1 MPNFLINTDIKLQN
15 IIKDLKSSS
24 VIGLDTE
31 FIRESTYYP
40 ILALL
45 QLSDENHTYCID
57 ILALED
63 KEPIINLLKDKNIIK
78 IIHSSKQDLEV
89 LNNYYDCY
97 PENIFDT
104 QLADNFLNP
113 QISISYSN
121 LVKKHFNVFLKEG
134 SWRTDW
140 LKRPIS
146 NDKLEYAGNDVKYL
160 IKLHEILKSELTKL
174 ERYDWFLEEQDL
186 ELKKS
191 NVVTEPAMAWEKV
204 NLPSKITET
213 QINHLKILSKWRE
226 EKAIQNDMPKRWIF
240 SDSELIKITLARSN
254 KIMSILDV
262 TGVSKSFGGVKANVD
277 ISMSVEQ
284 GSIVGLI
291 GPNGSGKTTLFNSI
305 VGTYPID
312 KGSIKFDGT
321 EVSELPVPV
330 VAKLGLL
337 RTFQQTRIY
346 GKLNCIE
353 NMLISHKPENDGILT
368 VFQKIP
374 SDLTD
379 KAETLLKFVGLHQKR
394 KLRAGD
400 LSFGQQKL
408 LELAMALMNEPK
420 MLLLDEPTAGINPT
434 LINGII
440 DRLIKVNKEYGIT
453 LLVIEHNM
461 KVIMNLAQKVFCLAH
476 GQMLANGTPEEI
488 KNDKRVLDAYLGA
501 Q

>member
-254 KIMSILDV
+254 KIMSILDNL
-262 TGVSKSFGGVKANVD
+262 KHQPNEED
-277 ISMSVEQ
+277 ISYILSVLELKYDEAPVEFKNFDASMYNKRVNMCHQTLEVVCDEYKVASSLIANKRDIDLFARGRKDIRFLQ
-284 GSIVGLI
+284 GWRFKI
-291 GPNGSGKTTLFNSI
+291 F
-305 VGTYPID
+305 
-312 KGSIKFDGT
+312 
-321 EVSELPVPV
+321 
-330 VAKLGLL
+330 
-337 RTFQQTRIY
+337 
-346 GKLNCIE
+346 GKL
-353 NMLISHKPENDGILT
+353 
-368 VFQKIP
+368 VQ
-374 SDLTD
+374 
-379 KAETLLKFVGLHQKR
+379 
-394 KLRAGD
+394 
-400 LSFGQQKL
+400 
-408 LELAMALMNEPK
+408 
-420 MLLLDEPTAGINPT
+420 
-434 LINGII
+434 
-440 DRLIKVNKEYGIT
+440 
-453 LLVIEHNM
+453 
-461 KVIMNLAQKVFCLAH
+461 
-476 GQMLANGTPEEI
+476 
-488 KNDKRVLDAYLGA
+488 
-501 Q
+501 

>member
-160 IKLHEILKSELTKL
+160 IKLHEILKSELT
-174 ERYDWFLEEQDL
+174 
-186 ELKKS
+186 
-191 NVVTEPAMAWEKV
+191 
-204 NLPSKITET
+204 
-213 QINHLKILSKWRE
+213 
-226 EKAIQNDMPKRWIF
+226 
-240 SDSELIKITLARSN
+240 
-254 KIMSILDV
+254 
-262 TGVSKSFGGVKANVD
+262 
-277 ISMSVEQ
+277 
-284 GSIVGLI
+284 
-291 GPNGSGKTTLFNSI
+291 
-305 VGTYPID
+305 
-312 KGSIKFDGT
+312 
-321 EVSELPVPV
+321 
-330 VAKLGLL
+330 
-337 RTFQQTRIY
+337 
-346 GKLNCIE
+346 
-353 NMLISHKPENDGILT
+353 
-368 VFQKIP
+368 
-374 SDLTD
+374 
-379 KAETLLKFVGLHQKR
+379 
-394 KLRAGD
+394 
-400 LSFGQQKL
+400 
-408 LELAMALMNEPK
+408 
-420 MLLLDEPTAGINPT
+420 
-434 LINGII
+434 
-440 DRLIKVNKEYGIT
+440 
-453 LLVIEHNM
+453 
-461 KVIMNLAQKVFCLAH
+461 
-476 GQMLANGTPEEI
+476 
-488 KNDKRVLDAYLGA
+488 
-501 Q
+501 